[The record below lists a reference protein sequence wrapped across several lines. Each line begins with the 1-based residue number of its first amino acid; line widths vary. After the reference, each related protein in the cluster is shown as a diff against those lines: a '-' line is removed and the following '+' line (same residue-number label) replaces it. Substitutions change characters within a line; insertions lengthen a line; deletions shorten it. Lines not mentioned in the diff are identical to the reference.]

1 MCTGTHFK
9 RLIPDDAAASQNPA
23 GVQRIIFC
31 TGKVYYDLSRQR
43 KNMGMEATV
52 AIVRIEQVIHAGGKG
67 GGGG

>member
-1 MCTGTHFK
+1 MCTGKHFK
-9 RLIPDDAAASQNPA
+9 RLIPDVAAASQNPA

-52 AIVRIEQVIHAGGKG
+52 AIVRIEQVIRG
-67 GGGG
+67 GGRRGRG